1 MVILFVGLLAGI
13 LFLLQQYAYK
23 KWWSREVNVFL
34 QFETENVTVGGYV
47 NLLETVENRKRLPL
61 PSLKVKFQCARE
73 LVFANEKNSSVTDK
87 YYRNDLFAVM
97 PYNRVIR
104 THKVYCPKRGYYEI
118 DGIDIVGADIF
129 LSQEMS
135 ESRSSATSLYVFPA
149 PLRAKELDAAV
160 MKINGEIAAKRYE
173 LEDPFTHRGIREY
186 ESYDEMKKVNWKAT
200 AKTGDLKVNIRDYT
214 AVSAV
219 RIFMNLQ
226 DNYILRRE
234 ELLEMSI
241 SICAYLAEY
250 FIAQGIHLSIYSNAR
265 DCISNQILKLTG
277 NSDRES
283 LNAIYRALA
292 RLNTDEKTKDFEE
305 CFGKQLLEEEQSLYT
320 IVIASDRNEKFQ
332 DLLISYSE
340 KENFTWICPVIK
352 KEAEHISMKLKK
364 YTIMIS
370 EEEN

>member
-13 LFLLQQYAYK
+13 LFLLQQYAYR
-23 KWWSREVNVFL
+23 KWWSREVNVSL
-34 QFETENVTVGGYV
+34 EFEKECVTAGGHV
-47 NLLETVENRKRLPL
+47 NLLETVENRKWLPL
-61 PSLKVKFQCARE
+61 PSVKVKFQCARE
-73 LVFANEKNSSVTDK
+73 LVFANEKNSAVTDK

-104 THKVYCPKRGYYEI
+104 THKVYCLKRGYYEI
-118 DGIDIVGADIF
+118 DGIDLVGADIF

-135 ESRSSATSLYVFPA
+135 ESRSSATFLYVLPA
-149 PLRAKELDAAV
+149 PFKTGELDAAII
-160 MKINGEIAAKRYE
+160 KINGEIAARRYE
-173 LEDPFTHRGIREY
+173 LEDPFTHRGIRAY
-186 ESYDEMKKVNWKAT
+186 EPYDEMKSVNWKAT

-214 AVSAV
+214 AVGAV
-219 RIFMNLQ
+219 RIFINLQ

-241 SICAYLAEY
+241 GICACLAEC
-250 FIAQGIHLSIYSNAR
+250 FIAQGIRLSIYSNAR

-277 NSDRES
+277 SSGRES

-292 RLNTDEKTKDFEE
+292 RLSTDKETKDFAE

-320 IVIASDRNEKFQ
+320 IVIAPERNEKFQ
-332 DLLISYSE
+332 ELLCAYPQ
-340 KENFTWICPVIK
+340 KESFTWICPVVK
-352 KEAEHISMKLKK
+352 KEPEHILAELKN

-370 EEEN
+370 EEEH